1 MWFCKTRLIPAPK
14 GTGIIGAPPTKK
26 LLGFAGVED
35 IFSQS
40 TGSTDTMENF
50 VRAIYDALY
59 KSYKYLSPELWNL
72 SSNSG
77 ENIFVTFNEDLKKYK
92 EEEKKK

>member
-1 MWFCKTRLIPAPK
+1 
-14 GTGIIGAPPTKK
+14 
-26 LLGFAGVED
+26 
-35 IFSQS
+35 
-40 TGSTDTMENF
+40 MENF
-50 VRAIYDALY
+50 VRAICDALY